1 MAEVFPEIIEGG
13 FDENTEV
20 KEFIANGSIPI
31 WAAVVRV
38 AAGSGEV
45 LPRVG
50 TTTTAGDPEVVG
62 IMVGPNK
69 TIVAGDVV
77 YVAVAGRTKAIA
89 NAAIARGDPIE
100 TAATVNRIQTG
111 TISAVSDLDDIFA
124 EAETAAAQMVQFLF
138 GLL

>member
-1 MAEVFPEIIEGG
+1 M
-13 FDENTEV
+13 
-20 KEFIANGSIPI
+20 
-31 WAAVVRV
+31 
-38 AAGSGEV
+38 
-45 LPRVG
+45 PRVG

-124 EAETAAAQMVQFLF
+124 EAETAAAAAADIILIDIRRSN
-138 GLL
+138 G